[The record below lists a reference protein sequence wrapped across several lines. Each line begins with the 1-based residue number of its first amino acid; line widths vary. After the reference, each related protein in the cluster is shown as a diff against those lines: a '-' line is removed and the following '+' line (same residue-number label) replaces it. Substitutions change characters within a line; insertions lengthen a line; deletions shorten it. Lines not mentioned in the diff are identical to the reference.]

1 VTAFSAAVIEE
12 PCGAVLY
19 SLNEDLRLPPASL
32 TKMMTALLVSQ
43 SEDPARIIE
52 SQIDGFILSL
62 ETDSTVMGLKIGDQL
77 SVTDLL
83 HGLLLRSGN
92 DAALTLAAAVAGNT
106 SDFVDM
112 MNAKADELGL
122 IDTHFENPHG
132 LDADSHY
139 STAHDM
145 ATLGREVLKD
155 PLLAGIV
162 NTRTYTPNWDRGYFD
177 NINLLLTTYD
187 GAIGVKTGYT
197 DGAGQAIV
205 GAAERNGRRLVIS
218 VMRSEDLYVDAGAL
232 LDWAFAGESACGA
245 PAQATAPQ

>member
-1 VTAFSAAVIEE
+1 V
-12 PCGAVLY
+12 Y

-43 SEDPARIIE
+43 SGDPARVVE
-52 SQIDGFILSL
+52 SKIDGFILSL
-62 ETDSTVMGLKIGDQL
+62 ETDSTVMGLKIGDRL

-92 DAALTLAAAVAGNT
+92 DAALTLAEATAG
-106 SDFVDM
+106 SEDDFVDL
-112 MNAKADELGL
+112 MNAEADDLGL
-122 IDTHFENPHG
+122 ADTHFDNPHG
-132 LDADSHY
+132 LDADNHY
-139 STAHDM
+139 STAMDM
-145 ATLGREVLKD
+145 VTLGREVLKD

-177 NINLLLTTYD
+177 NINLLLTTYQ

-205 GAAERNGRRLVIS
+205 GAAERNGRRLVVS
-218 VMRSEDLYVDAGAL
+218 VMRSEDLYVDTGAL

-245 PAQATAPQ
+245 PTQAAAPQ